1 MCSGV
6 SIGYFLFVESAN
18 STSPYSRSP
27 SLGLTS
33 SRRSIFGDIE
43 ASSCPLNA
51 LRVDPACSVPPDK
64 NIQASRELPR
74 RLSQVPNERRSADWE
89 VVAYSS
95 AQVMRVTTLRPSS
108 VLSTVIV
115 SDPVSP
121 LGTAG
126 RDVGEKKPSDA
137 ARDC

>member
-1 MCSGV
+1 MLCTTGQKHSGAAGAPAAPGPG
-6 SIGYFLFVESAN
+6 SLISSN
-18 STSPYSRSP
+18 RS
-27 SLGLTS
+27 G
-33 SRRSIFGDIE
+33 R
-43 ASSCPLNA
+43 
-51 LRVDPACSVPPDK
+51 
-64 NIQASRELPR
+64 
-74 RLSQVPNERRSADWE
+74 E

-95 AQVMRVTTLRPSS
+95 AQVIRVTTLRPSS

-137 ARDC
+137 ARDCLRFRFEFFFPFLPDFFFFLSFFCFPATVDVESVCL